1 MSTETIIKVGGISK
15 EFAIK
20 KKGTHVAIGGGSSNI
35 IGGEDYLG
43 GEDFIEG
50 AGEGITRDDIK
61 SL

>member
-20 KKGTHVAIGGGSSNI
+20 KGPHVAITGGETN
-35 IGGEDYLG
+35 IGGDDYIG

-50 AGEGITRDDIK
+50 AGEGITRDIK
-61 SL
+61 GL